1 MHVLSRLVDAMQTR
15 GLIKKDKIL
24 VVGLQGAGKSRLL
37 LNIAQNDR
45 LPGTLLTMSRGSLR
59 VAKGN
64 LLFSTLEV
72 GGPGRD
78 DQLRKELIRGVSA
91 VIFVVDATDE
101 TGHDL
106 ATAELHALAAAP
118 ELVGVPFLV
127 LGNKCDL
134 DDRAGT

>member
-72 GGPGRD
+72 GGRGRD

-101 TGHDL
+101 AGLDL

-134 DDRAGT
+134 DDKAGT

>member
-24 VVGLQGAGKSRLL
+24 VVGLPGAGKSRLL

-72 GGPGRD
+72 GGLGRD

-101 TGHDL
+101 AGLDL

-134 DDRAGT
+134 DDKAGT